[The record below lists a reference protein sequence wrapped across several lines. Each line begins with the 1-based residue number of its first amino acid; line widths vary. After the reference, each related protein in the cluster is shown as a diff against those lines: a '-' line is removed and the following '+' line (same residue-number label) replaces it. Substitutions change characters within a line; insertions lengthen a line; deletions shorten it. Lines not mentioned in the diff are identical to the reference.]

1 MQKKLDN
8 ASDLCHNSNIVF
20 GRIRRAMEF
29 HENLINKAKLLDS
42 SALDEIFVYFKP
54 FIRSVAFKYFL
65 SGADREDLIQEGMI
79 GLFNAIRNYD
89 SEKGISFEI
98 FAKHCIVLRL
108 KTAVK
113 NSLRKKHSPLNDS
126 VSLEA
131 DEVLSKSLK
140 TQGPEDLF
148 FDHEDFKIAN
158 EKLKV
163 ILSKFEL
170 SVLYLVNS
178 GMTYK
183 EIANVLGKSPKSI
196 DNALQRIK
204 KKAAPLFNL

>member
-1 MQKKLDN
+1 
-8 ASDLCHNSNIVF
+8 
-20 GRIRRAMEF
+20 MEF
-29 HENLINKAKLLDS
+29 CESLIQRAKQ
-42 SALDEIFVYFKP
+42 LDEAALNEIFMRMKP
-54 FIRSVAFKYFL
+54 FIRSMAFRYFL
-65 SGADREDLIQEGMI
+65 SGADRDDLMQEGMI
-79 GLFNAIRNYD
+79 GLFHAL
-89 SEKGISFEI
+89 KSFDPARGVPFEL
-98 FAKHCIVLRL
+98 FAKRCIVLRL

-113 NSLRKKHSPLNDS
+113 NSLRQKHSPLNNS
-126 VSLEA
+126 VSLDAEQ
-131 DEVLSKSLK
+131 SLQSRLM
-140 TQGPEDLF
+140 TGSPEEEF
-148 FDHEDFKIAN
+148 FDNEDYKIAN

-183 EIANVLGKSPKSI
+183 EVATVLGKSPKSI

>member
-1 MQKKLDN
+1 MYKEY
-8 ASDLCHNSNIVF
+8 IE
-20 GRIRRAMEF
+20 GRYGYMEF
-29 HENLINKAKLLDS
+29 NEHLIEKAKTLDE
-42 SALDEIFVYFKP
+42 AVLDEIFVFFKP

-65 SGADREDLIQEGMI
+65 AGADRDDLIQEGMI
-79 GLFNAIRNYD
+79 GLFAAIKNFD
-89 SEKGISFEI
+89 SKKGVPFEL
-98 FAKHCIVLRL
+98 FAKRCIILRL

-113 NSLRKKHSPLNDS
+113 NSLRLKHTPLNDS
-126 VSLEA
+126 VSIEA
-131 DEVLSKSLK
+131 DETIWK
-140 TQGPEDLF
+140 TLWTTGPEEAF
-148 FDHEDFKIAN
+148 FDNEDYKIAN

-183 EIANVLGKSPKSI
+183 EIATVLGKPQKSI

-204 KKAAPLFNL
+204 KKAAPLFHL